1 MFPLKPA
8 QRYPARLEGQAM
20 AAHEH
25 HGEQKYT
32 LADGNEY
39 PQHVEMYDDFLK
51 IVKWTIISV
60 VIVLAFLWIFI
71 F

>member
-1 MFPLKPA
+1 
-8 QRYPARLEGQAM
+8 M

-32 LADGNEY
+32 LADGNDY
-39 PQHVEMYDDFLK
+39 PAHIQMYDDFLK

-60 VIVLAFLWIFI
+60 VIVLAFLWIFVW
-71 F
+71 